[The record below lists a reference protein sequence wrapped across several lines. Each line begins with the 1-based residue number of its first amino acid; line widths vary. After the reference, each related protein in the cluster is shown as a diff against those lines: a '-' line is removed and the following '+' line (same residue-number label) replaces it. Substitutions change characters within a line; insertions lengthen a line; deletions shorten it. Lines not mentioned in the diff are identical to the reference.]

1 MAKRMRDKTY
11 SDYGISLHRYKEL
24 KEFCLQYDEKKSK
37 INRELSGV
45 SCDGMPRGSGKKDGL
60 ENNAIRNA
68 RYDTDCKMI
77 EQAAVLAGKS
87 VTVDFHKF
95 ILKSVTNDLSYE
107 YIMWLEDA
115 GQVPVGKT
123 DFYAYRRLFYH
134 FLDRLKSGDKSMLV
148 S

>member
-1 MAKRMRDKTY
+1 MKKRIREKTY
-11 SDYGISLHRYKEL
+11 SDYGISLHRYKDL

-45 SCDGMPRGSGKKDGL
+45 SCDGMPKGTGKHDGL

-68 RYDTDCKMI
+68 MYETDCQMI
-77 EQAAVLAGKS
+77 EDAALLTSKD
-87 VTVDFHKF
+87 VTPDFHKF
-95 ILKSVTNDLSYE
+95 IIKAVTNDLSYE

-115 GQVPVGKT
+115 GQIPVGKT

-134 FLDRLKSGDKSMLV
+134 YLDRLKSGDKSMLLL
-148 S
+148 

>member
-1 MAKRMRDKTY
+1 MKKRIREKTY

-45 SCDGMPRGSGKKDGL
+45 SCDGMPKGSSKHDIL
-60 ENNAIRNA
+60 ENNAIKNA
-68 RYDTDCKMI
+68 MYETDCKMI
-77 EQAAVLAGKS
+77 EDAAVLASNG
-87 VTVDFHKF
+87 VTTDFHKF
-95 ILKSVTNDLSYE
+95 IIKAVTNDLSYE

-134 FLDRLKSGDKSMLV
+134 YLDRLKSGDKLKV
-148 S
+148 LL